1 MEADRWLLESKWG
14 SLENKCIHCLSGWFL
29 NSCCATY
36 CITLVVGIEL
46 CVNAQWKHPKHCV
59 NTWWQW
65 YVNAQW
71 KHPKHCMNTWW
82 QWYVNAQWKH
92 PNTMWTHGDIGMW
105 MQWKHP
111 KCYVNTWWKW
121 YVNAQWKHPKHYVN
135 TWWQW
140 YVNTQW
146 KHPNAMW
153 TCGDNGMWMHSENT
167 LTQCEHMVTMVCS
180 AQWKHPKHWTHGE
193 NGMWMH
199 SENTLTLCEH
209 SHGDCIMKTWNI
221 CDDNEQ
227 MLYTQWTHGE
237 CSTAWWMHLEHM
249 VNIWWLYKYMV
260 NGQWTQCER
269 MYKQRVTSK

>member
-1 MEADRWLLESKWG
+1 MARGFHIVGEDASSIDKVSVCRVLWASVRVGVCEIGRRWAGPVRRGLKGTLWLLQSERRLREADRWLLESKWG
-14 SLENKCIHCLSGWFL
+14 LLENKCIHCLSGWFL
-29 NSCCATY
+29 NSCCAAY

-59 NTWWQW
+59 NTWWQR
-65 YVNAQW
+65 
-71 KHPKHCMNTWW
+71 
-82 QWYVNAQWKH
+82 YVNAQWKH
-92 PNTMWTHGDIGMW
+92 PNAMWTHGDIGMW
-105 MQWKHP
+105 MLWKHP

-135 TWWQW
+135 TWRQW

-199 SENTLTLCEH
+199 GENTLTLCEH

-221 CDDNEQ
+221 CADNEQ
-227 MLYTQWTHGE
+227 MLYSQ
-237 CSTAWWMHLEHM
+237 
-249 VNIWWLYKYMV
+249 
-260 NGQWTQCER
+260 
-269 MYKQRVTSK
+269 